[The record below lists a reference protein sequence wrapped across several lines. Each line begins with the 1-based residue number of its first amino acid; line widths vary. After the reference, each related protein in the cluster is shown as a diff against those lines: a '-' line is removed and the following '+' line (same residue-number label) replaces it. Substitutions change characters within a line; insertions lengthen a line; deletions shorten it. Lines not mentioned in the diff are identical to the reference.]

1 MKLLVR
7 ESKAY
12 GSISIPGSKS
22 HTIRAVAIA
31 AMADGKSKIIAP
43 LVSHDTLSALDAAGS
58 LGVKVS
64 RGDDSAWTIDGTG
77 GVFKVGD
84 VSINMGNSGTSLR
97 VFTGIATLAG
107 SKISFDGDSSLRSRP
122 MKPLLDAL
130 AHLGARIADGD
141 DGRCPFSIQGP
152 VNGGFASI
160 DGASSQFLTSLL
172 LSLPLARSNSTVKVF
187 GLNEKPYVEMTLK
200 WLADE
205 GIQLEYPDDM
215 SYFTIQGNQ
224 SYPAFEKRIPADF
237 STAAFPLAAAAVTQ
251 GDVTIQGLDFT
262 DFQGDKVVFDRVAEM
277 GAEIA
282 KLSSDTVVSASAP
295 LNGCSFD
302 LNATPD
308 ALPVLSVLGALAQ
321 GETKLLNCPQ
331 ARIKETDRIE
341 CMARELRKMGAVVT
355 ELEDGMIITGSVLNG
370 DVELESYDDHR
381 ITMALA
387 VAGMATEGV
396 TVINDAESA
405 AVTYP
410 SFVEDF
416 KKLGADME
424 MIREG

>member
-7 ESKAY
+7 KSRAN

-31 AMADGKSKIIAP
+31 TMASGKSKIVAP
-43 LVSHDTLSALDAAGS
+43 LVSHDTLSAIDAAAS
-58 LGVKVS
+58 LGATVS
-64 RGDDSAWTIDGTG
+64 RGDDAIWTIDGTG
-77 GVFKVGD
+77 GRFTPGD
-84 VSINMGNSGTSLR
+84 ITMEMGNSGTSLR
-97 VFTGIATLAG
+97 IFTGIASLAD
-107 SKISFDGDSSLRSRP
+107 SQISFNGDSSLSSRP

-130 AHLGARIADGD
+130 AHLGARIADNG

-152 VNGGFASI
+152 VNGGSTSI

-172 LSLPLARSNSTVKVF
+172 LSLPLALSNSTVKVV

-200 WLADE
+200 WLVDE

-215 SYFTIQGNQ
+215 SHFTIKGNQ
-224 SYPAFEKRIPADF
+224 TYPAFEKRMPADF
-237 STAAFPLAAAAVTQ
+237 STAAFPLAAAAATQ
-251 GDVTIQGLDFT
+251 GEVRIEGLDFS
-262 DFQGDKVVFDRVAEM
+262 DYQGDKMVFDRVAEL

-282 KLSSDTVVSASAP
+282 KLSITTLVSATAP
-295 LNGCSFD
+295 LNGCFFD
-302 LNATPD
+302 LNSTPD

-321 GETKLLNCPQ
+321 GETRLLNCPQ
-331 ARIKETDRIE
+331 ARIKETDRID
-341 CMARELRKMGAVVT
+341 CMTRELRKMGAVIE
-355 ELEDGMIITGSVLNG
+355 ELDDGMIITGGSDLEGN
-370 DVELESYDDHR
+370 VELESYDDHR

-387 VAGMATEGV
+387 VAGMATDGD

-424 MIREG
+424 MI